1 MVRQL
6 HTFISARI
14 KKRFAGTSTLRL
26 QVWSASPILLAARWL
41 REPWHAESSIPRA
54 DLTTGAVLD
63 DRTSERPWGG
73 LLVAAVFAVL
83 LIGIGLLN
91 RNHITRVEQ
100 AREAVAHTYEVAA
113 ELSQTLASLI
123 DAETGQRGFL
133 ITGEERY
140 LAPYRAATA
149 EVNNHLQRL
158 ADLTADNREQQPEI
172 ADARRF
178 SAEKLAELELTI
190 AVRRQDGLAAAQ
202 RIVATDRGMDAMDAL
217 RAIAARMRAREE
229 QLLAARLETARRSSQ
244 TARWT
249 SVAATGLA
257 IGAVALTLMGYRR
270 YATER
275 ARAAAVVA
283 REREQLR
290 VTLLGI
296 GDAVIVVD
304 RFSHV
309 TLMNP
314 VAEAITGWTM
324 ADAIDKPIGSVFRI
338 VNEETRREVHD
349 PIAVVLESGATQGL
363 ANHTLLIARDGVER
377 PVDDSAAP
385 LRDASGDLVGAVL
398 VFRDVS
404 ARRADEKRLHRAL
417 AEAEESKAIAET
429 RQQDL
434 EEALQIKNQ
443 FLAAVSH
450 ELRTPINA
458 IMGWSAMLR
467 QGTVSADRIGGAI
480 ASLDRSARDLGKLIE
495 DLLESSRLLT
505 GKVRIAR
512 DAVDLHE
519 VARDAVDSVRLGAE
533 NKGVVL
539 DLDLGA
545 VPPVRGDRER
555 LKQVLWNVLGNAIKF
570 TPRDGHVSLAMAAGG
585 DHVKVTISDTGVG
598 ITESLLP
605 HVFDHFRQG
614 DEASGLGLGLAIAR
628 QVIEMHGG
636 TIEAQ
641 SAGLN
646 LGSTFVICL
655 PVATADNVEAADQP

>member
-1 MVRQL
+1 M
-6 HTFISARI
+6 
-14 KKRFAGTSTLRL
+14 
-26 QVWSASPILLAARWL
+26 
-41 REPWHAESSIPRA
+41 
-54 DLTTGAVLD
+54 
-63 DRTSERPWGG
+63 
-73 LLVAAVFAVL
+73 
-83 LIGIGLLN
+83 
-91 RNHITRVEQ
+91 
-100 AREAVAHTYEVAA
+100 AA
-113 ELSQTLASLI
+113 ELSQALASLI

-149 EVNNHLQRL
+149 EVHNHLQRL
-158 ADLTADNREQQPEI
+158 ADLTIDNREQQEEI

-178 SAEKLAELELTI
+178 SAEKLAELEFTI

-202 RIVATDRGMDAMDAL
+202 RIVATDRGKDAMDAL
-217 RAIAARMRAREE
+217 RAIAARMRARED
-229 QLLAARLETARRSSQ
+229 QLLATRLETARRSSQ

-257 IGAVALTLMGYRR
+257 VAAVALTLMGYRR

-283 REREQLR
+283 KEREQLR

-314 VAEAITGWTM
+314 VAEAMTGWTM
-324 ADAIDKPIGSVFRI
+324 ADAVDKPIGSVFRI
-338 VNEETRREVHD
+338 VNEETRREVQS
-349 PIAVVLESGATQGL
+349 PIAIVLESGATQGL
-363 ANHTLLIARDGVER
+363 ANHTLLIARDGIER
-377 PVDDSAAP
+377 PIDDSAAP
-385 LRDASGDLVGAVL
+385 LRSTSGDLVGAVL

-404 ARRADEKRLHRAL
+404 TRRADERRLYRAL
-417 AEAEESKAIAET
+417 AEAEASTAIAET

-512 DAVDLHE
+512 EAVDLHA
-519 VARDAVDSVRLGAE
+519 VALEAVDSVRLAAE

-539 DLDLGA
+539 DLDIGT

-570 TPRDGHVSLAMAAGG
+570 TPRDGRVSLAMVADG
-585 DHVKVTISDTGVG
+585 DDVRATITDTGSG
-598 ITESLLP
+598 IAESLLP

-614 DEASGLGLGLAIAR
+614 DDGSGLGLGLAIAR

-641 SAGLN
+641 SAGPD
-646 LGSTFVICL
+646 LGSTFSICL
-655 PVATADNVEAADQP
+655 PIATADNVL

>member
-1 MVRQL
+1 
-6 HTFISARI
+6 
-14 KKRFAGTSTLRL
+14 
-26 QVWSASPILLAARWL
+26 
-41 REPWHAESSIPRA
+41 
-54 DLTTGAVLD
+54 
-63 DRTSERPWGG
+63 
-73 LLVAAVFAVL
+73 
-83 LIGIGLLN
+83 
-91 RNHITRVEQ
+91 
-100 AREAVAHTYEVAA
+100 
-113 ELSQTLASLI
+113 
-123 DAETGQRGFL
+123 
-133 ITGEERY
+133 
-140 LAPYRAATA
+140 
-149 EVNNHLQRL
+149 
-158 ADLTADNREQQPEI
+158 
-172 ADARRF
+172 
-178 SAEKLAELELTI
+178 
-190 AVRRQDGLAAAQ
+190 
-202 RIVATDRGMDAMDAL
+202 MDAL

-229 QLLAARLETARRSSQ
+229 QLLAARLEMARRSSQ

-338 VNEETRREVHD
+338 VNEETRREVHN
-349 PIAVVLESGATQGL
+349 PIAVVLETGATQGL

-417 AEAEESKAIAET
+417 EEAGESKAIAET

-467 QGTVSADRIGGAI
+467 QGTVSAARFGGAI

-519 VARDAVDSVRLGAE
+519 VALDAVDSVRLGAE

-539 DLDLGA
+539 DLDIAA

-570 TPRDGHVSLAMAAGG
+570 TPRDGHVSLAMVAGG
-585 DHVKVTISDTGVG
+585 DDVKVTISDTGVG
-598 ITESLLP
+598 ISESLLP
-605 HVFDHFRQG
+605 HVFEHFRQG
-614 DEASGLGLGLAIAR
+614 DEGAGLGLGLAIAR

-641 SAGLN
+641 SGGPH

-655 PVATADNVEAADQP
+655 PIATADNAEAADQALS

>member
-1 MVRQL
+1 
-6 HTFISARI
+6 
-14 KKRFAGTSTLRL
+14 
-26 QVWSASPILLAARWL
+26 
-41 REPWHAESSIPRA
+41 
-54 DLTTGAVLD
+54 
-63 DRTSERPWGG
+63 
-73 LLVAAVFAVL
+73 
-83 LIGIGLLN
+83 
-91 RNHITRVEQ
+91 
-100 AREAVAHTYEVAA
+100 
-113 ELSQTLASLI
+113 
-123 DAETGQRGFL
+123 
-133 ITGEERY
+133 
-140 LAPYRAATA
+140 
-149 EVNNHLQRL
+149 
-158 ADLTADNREQQPEI
+158 
-172 ADARRF
+172 
-178 SAEKLAELELTI
+178 
-190 AVRRQDGLAAAQ
+190 
-202 RIVATDRGMDAMDAL
+202 MDAL

-229 QLLAARLETARRSSQ
+229 QLLAARLEMARRSSQ

-338 VNEETRREVHD
+338 VNEETRREVHN
-349 PIAVVLESGATQGL
+349 PIAVVLETGATQGL

-377 PVDDSAAP
+377 PIDDSAAP

-417 AEAEESKAIAET
+417 EEAGESKATAET

-467 QGTVSADRIGGAI
+467 QGTVSAARIGGAI

-519 VARDAVDSVRLGAE
+519 VALDAVDSVRLGAE

-539 DLDLGA
+539 DLDIAA

-570 TPRDGHVSLAMAAGG
+570 TPRDGHVLLAMVAAG
-585 DHVKVTISDTGVG
+585 DDVKLTISDTGVG
-598 ITESLLP
+598 ISESLLP
-605 HVFDHFRQG
+605 HVFEHFRQG
-614 DEASGLGLGLAIAR
+614 DEGAGLGLGLAIAR

-641 SAGLN
+641 SGGPH
-646 LGSTFVICL
+646 LGSTFVISL
-655 PVATADNVEAADQP
+655 PIATADNVEAADQALT

>member
-1 MVRQL
+1 
-6 HTFISARI
+6 
-14 KKRFAGTSTLRL
+14 
-26 QVWSASPILLAARWL
+26 
-41 REPWHAESSIPRA
+41 
-54 DLTTGAVLD
+54 
-63 DRTSERPWGG
+63 
-73 LLVAAVFAVL
+73 
-83 LIGIGLLN
+83 
-91 RNHITRVEQ
+91 
-100 AREAVAHTYEVAA
+100 
-113 ELSQTLASLI
+113 
-123 DAETGQRGFL
+123 
-133 ITGEERY
+133 
-140 LAPYRAATA
+140 
-149 EVNNHLQRL
+149 
-158 ADLTADNREQQPEI
+158 
-172 ADARRF
+172 
-178 SAEKLAELELTI
+178 
-190 AVRRQDGLAAAQ
+190 
-202 RIVATDRGMDAMDAL
+202 MDAL

-229 QLLAARLETARRSSQ
+229 QLLAARLEMARRSSQ

-338 VNEETRREVHD
+338 VNEETRREVHN
-349 PIAVVLESGATQGL
+349 PIAVVLETGATQGL

-417 AEAEESKAIAET
+417 EEAGESKAIAET

-467 QGTVSADRIGGAI
+467 QGTVNADRIGGAI

-519 VARDAVDSVRLGAE
+519 VALDAVDSVRLGAE

-539 DLDLGA
+539 DLDIAA

-570 TPRDGHVSLAMAAGG
+570 TPRDGHVSLAMVAGG
-585 DHVKVTISDTGVG
+585 DDVKVTISDTGVG
-598 ITESLLP
+598 ISESLLP
-605 HVFDHFRQG
+605 HVFEHFRQG
-614 DEASGLGLGLAIAR
+614 DEGAGLGLGLAIAR

-641 SAGLN
+641 SGGPH

-655 PVATADNVEAADQP
+655 PIATADNAEAADQALS

>member
-1 MVRQL
+1 
-6 HTFISARI
+6 
-14 KKRFAGTSTLRL
+14 
-26 QVWSASPILLAARWL
+26 
-41 REPWHAESSIPRA
+41 
-54 DLTTGAVLD
+54 
-63 DRTSERPWGG
+63 
-73 LLVAAVFAVL
+73 
-83 LIGIGLLN
+83 
-91 RNHITRVEQ
+91 
-100 AREAVAHTYEVAA
+100 
-113 ELSQTLASLI
+113 
-123 DAETGQRGFL
+123 
-133 ITGEERY
+133 
-140 LAPYRAATA
+140 
-149 EVNNHLQRL
+149 
-158 ADLTADNREQQPEI
+158 
-172 ADARRF
+172 
-178 SAEKLAELELTI
+178 
-190 AVRRQDGLAAAQ
+190 
-202 RIVATDRGMDAMDAL
+202 MDAL

-229 QLLAARLETARRSSQ
+229 QLLAARLEMARRSSQ

-338 VNEETRREVHD
+338 VNEETRREVHN
-349 PIAVVLESGATQGL
+349 PIAVVLETGATQGL

-385 LRDASGDLVGAVL
+385 LRDAGGDLVGAVL

-417 AEAEESKAIAET
+417 EEAGESKAIAET

-467 QGTVSADRIGGAI
+467 QGTVSAARIGGAI

-519 VARDAVDSVRLGAE
+519 VALDAVDSVRLGAE

-539 DLDLGA
+539 DLDIAA

-570 TPRDGHVSLAMAAGG
+570 TPRDGHVSLAMVAGG
-585 DHVKVTISDTGVG
+585 DDVKVTISDTGVG
-598 ITESLLP
+598 ISESLLP
-605 HVFDHFRQG
+605 HVFEHFRQG
-614 DEASGLGLGLAIAR
+614 DEGAGLGLGLAIAR

-641 SAGLN
+641 SGGPH

-655 PVATADNVEAADQP
+655 PIATADNAEAADQALS

>member
-1 MVRQL
+1 
-6 HTFISARI
+6 
-14 KKRFAGTSTLRL
+14 
-26 QVWSASPILLAARWL
+26 
-41 REPWHAESSIPRA
+41 
-54 DLTTGAVLD
+54 
-63 DRTSERPWGG
+63 
-73 LLVAAVFAVL
+73 
-83 LIGIGLLN
+83 
-91 RNHITRVEQ
+91 
-100 AREAVAHTYEVAA
+100 
-113 ELSQTLASLI
+113 
-123 DAETGQRGFL
+123 
-133 ITGEERY
+133 
-140 LAPYRAATA
+140 
-149 EVNNHLQRL
+149 
-158 ADLTADNREQQPEI
+158 
-172 ADARRF
+172 
-178 SAEKLAELELTI
+178 
-190 AVRRQDGLAAAQ
+190 
-202 RIVATDRGMDAMDAL
+202 MDAL

-229 QLLAARLETARRSSQ
+229 QLLAARLEMARRSSQ

-338 VNEETRREVHD
+338 VNEETRREVHN
-349 PIAVVLESGATQGL
+349 PIAVVLETGATQGL

-377 PVDDSAAP
+377 PIDDSAAP

-417 AEAEESKAIAET
+417 EEAGESKAIAET

-467 QGTVSADRIGGAI
+467 QGTVSAARIGGAI

-519 VARDAVDSVRLGAE
+519 VALDAVDSVRLGAE

-539 DLDLGA
+539 DLDIAA

-570 TPRDGHVSLAMAAGG
+570 TPRDGHVSLAMVAGG
-585 DHVKVTISDTGVG
+585 DDVKVTISDTGVG
-598 ITESLLP
+598 ISESLLA
-605 HVFDHFRQG
+605 HVFEHFRQG
-614 DEASGLGLGLAIAR
+614 DEGAGLGLGLAIAR

-641 SAGLN
+641 SGGPH

-655 PVATADNVEAADQP
+655 PIATADNAEAADQALS

>member
-1 MVRQL
+1 M
-6 HTFISARI
+6 T
-14 KKRFAGTSTLRL
+14 
-26 QVWSASPILLAARWL
+26 
-41 REPWHAESSIPRA
+41 
-54 DLTTGAVLD
+54 
-63 DRTSERPWGG
+63 ERPWGG
-73 LLVAAVFAVL
+73 LLVAAVFTVL
-83 LIGIGLLN
+83 LVGIGLLN
-91 RNHITRVEQ
+91 RSHITRVEQ
-100 AREAVAHTYEVAA
+100 AREAVAHTYAVTA

-158 ADLTADNREQQPEI
+158 AELTADNREQQAEI

-178 SAEKLAELELTI
+178 ATEKLTELELTI
-190 AVRRQDGLAAAQ
+190 AIRRQDGLAAAQ
-202 RIVATDRGMDAMDAL
+202 RIVATDRGKDAMDAL
-217 RAIAARMRAREE
+217 RAIATRMRGREE
-229 QLLAARLETARRSSQ
+229 QLLATRLETARRSSQ
-244 TARWT
+244 TARWM

-257 IGAVALTLMGYRR
+257 IGAVALTLIGYRR

-283 REREQLR
+283 RERERLR

-314 VAEAITGWTM
+314 VAEAMTGWTM
-324 ADAIDKPIGSVFRI
+324 ADAVDKPIGSMFRI
-338 VNEETRREVHD
+338 VNEETRREVHN
-349 PIAVVLESGATQGL
+349 PIAIVLETGATQGL
-363 ANHTLLIARDGVER
+363 ANHTLLIAADGVER
-377 PVDDSAAP
+377 PIDDSAAP
-385 LRDASGDLVGAVL
+385 LRSASGDLVGAVL

-404 ARRADEKRLHRAL
+404 ARRAHERQLQRAL
-417 AEAEESKAIAET
+417 EEAGESKAIAET
-429 RQQDL
+429 RQQGL

-512 DAVDLHE
+512 EAVDLHE
-519 VARDAVDSVRLGAE
+519 VGLEAVDSVRLSAE

-539 DLDLGA
+539 DLDIGT
-545 VPPVRGDRER
+545 VPPIRGDRER

-570 TPRDGHVSLAMAAGG
+570 TPRDGRVSLAMVAEG
-585 DHVKVTISDTGVG
+585 DHVKVTISDSGAG
-598 ITESLLP
+598 IAESFLP
-605 HVFDHFRQG
+605 HVFEHFRQA
-614 DEASGLGLGLAIAR
+614 DEGSGLGLGLAIAR

-636 TIEAQ
+636 TIEAR
-641 SAGLN
+641 SAGPD
-646 LGSTFVICL
+646 LGSSFIICL
-655 PVATADNVEAADQP
+655 PIATADNAEPSDQAPS

>member
-1 MVRQL
+1 
-6 HTFISARI
+6 
-14 KKRFAGTSTLRL
+14 
-26 QVWSASPILLAARWL
+26 
-41 REPWHAESSIPRA
+41 
-54 DLTTGAVLD
+54 
-63 DRTSERPWGG
+63 
-73 LLVAAVFAVL
+73 
-83 LIGIGLLN
+83 
-91 RNHITRVEQ
+91 
-100 AREAVAHTYEVAA
+100 
-113 ELSQTLASLI
+113 
-123 DAETGQRGFL
+123 
-133 ITGEERY
+133 
-140 LAPYRAATA
+140 
-149 EVNNHLQRL
+149 
-158 ADLTADNREQQPEI
+158 
-172 ADARRF
+172 
-178 SAEKLAELELTI
+178 
-190 AVRRQDGLAAAQ
+190 
-202 RIVATDRGMDAMDAL
+202 
-217 RAIAARMRAREE
+217 
-229 QLLAARLETARRSSQ
+229 
-244 TARWT
+244 
-249 SVAATGLA
+249 LA

-338 VNEETRREVHD
+338 VNEETRREVHN
-349 PIAVVLESGATQGL
+349 PIAVVLETGATQGL

-417 AEAEESKAIAET
+417 EEAGESKAIAET

-467 QGTVSADRIGGAI
+467 QGTVSAARIGGAI

-519 VARDAVDSVRLGAE
+519 VALDAVDSVRLGAE

-539 DLDLGA
+539 DLDIAA

-570 TPRDGHVSLAMAAGG
+570 TPRDGHVSLAMVAGG
-585 DHVKVTISDTGVG
+585 DDVKVTISDTGVG
-598 ITESLLP
+598 ISESLLP
-605 HVFDHFRQG
+605 HVFEHFRQG
-614 DEASGLGLGLAIAR
+614 DEGAGLGLGLAIAR

-641 SAGLN
+641 SGGPH

-655 PVATADNVEAADQP
+655 PIATADNAEAADQALS

>member
-1 MVRQL
+1 
-6 HTFISARI
+6 
-14 KKRFAGTSTLRL
+14 
-26 QVWSASPILLAARWL
+26 
-41 REPWHAESSIPRA
+41 
-54 DLTTGAVLD
+54 
-63 DRTSERPWGG
+63 
-73 LLVAAVFAVL
+73 
-83 LIGIGLLN
+83 
-91 RNHITRVEQ
+91 
-100 AREAVAHTYEVAA
+100 
-113 ELSQTLASLI
+113 
-123 DAETGQRGFL
+123 
-133 ITGEERY
+133 
-140 LAPYRAATA
+140 
-149 EVNNHLQRL
+149 
-158 ADLTADNREQQPEI
+158 
-172 ADARRF
+172 
-178 SAEKLAELELTI
+178 
-190 AVRRQDGLAAAQ
+190 
-202 RIVATDRGMDAMDAL
+202 
-217 RAIAARMRAREE
+217 
-229 QLLAARLETARRSSQ
+229 
-244 TARWT
+244 
-249 SVAATGLA
+249 
-257 IGAVALTLMGYRR
+257 MGYRR

-338 VNEETRREVHD
+338 VNEETRREVHN
-349 PIAVVLESGATQGL
+349 PIAVVLETGATQGL

-417 AEAEESKAIAET
+417 EEAGESKAIAET

-467 QGTVSADRIGGAI
+467 QGTVSAARIGGAI

-519 VARDAVDSVRLGAE
+519 VALDAVDSVRLGAE

-539 DLDLGA
+539 DLDIAA

-570 TPRDGHVSLAMAAGG
+570 TPRDGHVSLAMVAGG
-585 DHVKVTISDTGVG
+585 DDVKVTISDTVVG
-598 ITESLLP
+598 ISESLLP
-605 HVFDHFRQG
+605 HVFEHFRQG
-614 DEASGLGLGLAIAR
+614 DEGAGLGLGLAIAR

-641 SAGLN
+641 SGGPH

-655 PVATADNVEAADQP
+655 PIATADNAEAADQALS

>member
-1 MVRQL
+1 
-6 HTFISARI
+6 
-14 KKRFAGTSTLRL
+14 
-26 QVWSASPILLAARWL
+26 
-41 REPWHAESSIPRA
+41 
-54 DLTTGAVLD
+54 
-63 DRTSERPWGG
+63 
-73 LLVAAVFAVL
+73 
-83 LIGIGLLN
+83 
-91 RNHITRVEQ
+91 
-100 AREAVAHTYEVAA
+100 
-113 ELSQTLASLI
+113 
-123 DAETGQRGFL
+123 
-133 ITGEERY
+133 
-140 LAPYRAATA
+140 
-149 EVNNHLQRL
+149 
-158 ADLTADNREQQPEI
+158 
-172 ADARRF
+172 
-178 SAEKLAELELTI
+178 
-190 AVRRQDGLAAAQ
+190 
-202 RIVATDRGMDAMDAL
+202 
-217 RAIAARMRAREE
+217 
-229 QLLAARLETARRSSQ
+229 
-244 TARWT
+244 
-249 SVAATGLA
+249 
-257 IGAVALTLMGYRR
+257 MGYRR

-338 VNEETRREVHD
+338 VNEETRREVHN
-349 PIAVVLESGATQGL
+349 PIAVVLETGATQGL

-417 AEAEESKAIAET
+417 EEAGESKAIAET

-467 QGTVSADRIGGAI
+467 QGTVSAARIGGAI

-519 VARDAVDSVRLGAE
+519 VALDAVDSVRLGAE

-539 DLDLGA
+539 DLDIAA

-570 TPRDGHVSLAMAAGG
+570 TPRDGHVSLAMVAGG
-585 DHVKVTISDTGVG
+585 DDVKVTISDTGVG
-598 ITESLLP
+598 ISESLLP
-605 HVFDHFRQG
+605 HVFEHFRQG
-614 DEASGLGLGLAIAR
+614 DEGAGLGLGLAIAR

-641 SAGLN
+641 SGGPH

-655 PVATADNVEAADQP
+655 PIATADNAEAADQALS

>member
-1 MVRQL
+1 
-6 HTFISARI
+6 
-14 KKRFAGTSTLRL
+14 
-26 QVWSASPILLAARWL
+26 
-41 REPWHAESSIPRA
+41 
-54 DLTTGAVLD
+54 
-63 DRTSERPWGG
+63 
-73 LLVAAVFAVL
+73 
-83 LIGIGLLN
+83 
-91 RNHITRVEQ
+91 
-100 AREAVAHTYEVAA
+100 
-113 ELSQTLASLI
+113 
-123 DAETGQRGFL
+123 
-133 ITGEERY
+133 
-140 LAPYRAATA
+140 
-149 EVNNHLQRL
+149 
-158 ADLTADNREQQPEI
+158 
-172 ADARRF
+172 
-178 SAEKLAELELTI
+178 
-190 AVRRQDGLAAAQ
+190 
-202 RIVATDRGMDAMDAL
+202 MDAL

-229 QLLAARLETARRSSQ
+229 QLLAARLEMARRSSQ

-338 VNEETRREVHD
+338 VNEETRREVHN
-349 PIAVVLESGATQGL
+349 PIAVVLETGATQGL

-417 AEAEESKAIAET
+417 EEAGESKATAET

-467 QGTVSADRIGGAI
+467 QGTVSAARIGGAI

-519 VARDAVDSVRLGAE
+519 VALDAVDSVRLGAE

-539 DLDLGA
+539 DLDIAA

-570 TPRDGHVSLAMAAGG
+570 TPRDGHVSLAMVAGG
-585 DHVKVTISDTGVG
+585 DDVKVTISDTGVG
-598 ITESLLP
+598 ISESLLP
-605 HVFDHFRQG
+605 HVFEHFRQG
-614 DEASGLGLGLAIAR
+614 DEGAGLGLGLAIAR

-641 SAGLN
+641 SGGPH

-655 PVATADNVEAADQP
+655 PIATADNAEAADQALS

>member
-1 MVRQL
+1 
-6 HTFISARI
+6 
-14 KKRFAGTSTLRL
+14 
-26 QVWSASPILLAARWL
+26 
-41 REPWHAESSIPRA
+41 
-54 DLTTGAVLD
+54 
-63 DRTSERPWGG
+63 
-73 LLVAAVFAVL
+73 
-83 LIGIGLLN
+83 
-91 RNHITRVEQ
+91 
-100 AREAVAHTYEVAA
+100 
-113 ELSQTLASLI
+113 
-123 DAETGQRGFL
+123 
-133 ITGEERY
+133 
-140 LAPYRAATA
+140 
-149 EVNNHLQRL
+149 
-158 ADLTADNREQQPEI
+158 
-172 ADARRF
+172 
-178 SAEKLAELELTI
+178 
-190 AVRRQDGLAAAQ
+190 
-202 RIVATDRGMDAMDAL
+202 MDAL

-229 QLLAARLETARRSSQ
+229 QLLAARLEMARRSSQ

-338 VNEETRREVHD
+338 VNEETRREVHN
-349 PIAVVLESGATQGL
+349 PIAVVLETGATQGL

-417 AEAEESKAIAET
+417 EEAGESKAIAET

-467 QGTVSADRIGGAI
+467 QGTVSAARIGGAI

-519 VARDAVDSVRLGAE
+519 VALDAVDSVRLGAE

-539 DLDLGA
+539 DLDIAA

-570 TPRDGHVSLAMAAGG
+570 TPRDGHVSLAMVAGG
-585 DHVKVTISDTGVG
+585 DDVKVTISDTGVG
-598 ITESLLP
+598 ISESLLP
-605 HVFDHFRQG
+605 HVFEHFRQG
-614 DEASGLGLGLAIAR
+614 DEGAGLGLGLAIAR

-641 SAGLN
+641 SGGPH

-655 PVATADNVEAADQP
+655 PIATADNAEAADQALS

>member
-1 MVRQL
+1 
-6 HTFISARI
+6 
-14 KKRFAGTSTLRL
+14 
-26 QVWSASPILLAARWL
+26 
-41 REPWHAESSIPRA
+41 
-54 DLTTGAVLD
+54 
-63 DRTSERPWGG
+63 
-73 LLVAAVFAVL
+73 
-83 LIGIGLLN
+83 
-91 RNHITRVEQ
+91 
-100 AREAVAHTYEVAA
+100 
-113 ELSQTLASLI
+113 
-123 DAETGQRGFL
+123 
-133 ITGEERY
+133 
-140 LAPYRAATA
+140 
-149 EVNNHLQRL
+149 
-158 ADLTADNREQQPEI
+158 
-172 ADARRF
+172 
-178 SAEKLAELELTI
+178 
-190 AVRRQDGLAAAQ
+190 
-202 RIVATDRGMDAMDAL
+202 MDAL

-229 QLLAARLETARRSSQ
+229 QLLAARLEMARRSSQ

-338 VNEETRREVHD
+338 VNEETRREVHN
-349 PIAVVLESGATQGL
+349 PIAVVLETGATQGL

-417 AEAEESKAIAET
+417 EEAGESKAIAET

-467 QGTVSADRIGGAI
+467 QGTVSAARIGGAI

-519 VARDAVDSVRLGAE
+519 VALDAVDSVRLGAE

-539 DLDLGA
+539 DLDIAA

-570 TPRDGHVSLAMAAGG
+570 TPRDGHVLLAMVAAG
-585 DHVKVTISDTGVG
+585 DDVKVTISDTGVG
-598 ITESLLP
+598 ISESLLP
-605 HVFDHFRQG
+605 HVFEHFRQG
-614 DEASGLGLGLAIAR
+614 DEGAGLGLGLAIAR

-641 SAGLN
+641 SGGPH

-655 PVATADNVEAADQP
+655 PIATADNAEAADQALS

>member
-1 MVRQL
+1 
-6 HTFISARI
+6 
-14 KKRFAGTSTLRL
+14 
-26 QVWSASPILLAARWL
+26 
-41 REPWHAESSIPRA
+41 
-54 DLTTGAVLD
+54 
-63 DRTSERPWGG
+63 
-73 LLVAAVFAVL
+73 
-83 LIGIGLLN
+83 
-91 RNHITRVEQ
+91 
-100 AREAVAHTYEVAA
+100 
-113 ELSQTLASLI
+113 
-123 DAETGQRGFL
+123 
-133 ITGEERY
+133 
-140 LAPYRAATA
+140 
-149 EVNNHLQRL
+149 
-158 ADLTADNREQQPEI
+158 
-172 ADARRF
+172 
-178 SAEKLAELELTI
+178 
-190 AVRRQDGLAAAQ
+190 
-202 RIVATDRGMDAMDAL
+202 MDAL

-229 QLLAARLETARRSSQ
+229 QLLAARLEMARRSSQ

-338 VNEETRREVHD
+338 VNEETRREVHN
-349 PIAVVLESGATQGL
+349 PIAVVLETGATQGL

-417 AEAEESKAIAET
+417 EEAGESKATAET

-467 QGTVSADRIGGAI
+467 QGTVSAARIGGAI

-519 VARDAVDSVRLGAE
+519 VALDAVDSVRLGAE

-539 DLDLGA
+539 DLDIAA

-570 TPRDGHVSLAMAAGG
+570 TPRDGHVSLAMVAGG
-585 DHVKVTISDTGVG
+585 DDVKVTISDTGVG
-598 ITESLLP
+598 ISESLLP
-605 HVFDHFRQG
+605 HVFEHFRQG
-614 DEASGLGLGLAIAR
+614 DEGAGLGLGLAIAR

-641 SAGLN
+641 SGGPH
-646 LGSTFVICL
+646 LGSTFVISL
-655 PVATADNVEAADQP
+655 PIATADNVEAADQALT